1 MNNGITL
8 SLGQQFD
15 IEKTHRD
22 IDALNDCDSLRALT
36 KHLLLKWQQEKATC
50 KHLMAKQLGHWQS

>member
-8 SLGQQFD
+8 SLGQQFN

-22 IDALNDCDSLRALT
+22 IDALNDRDALKALT
-36 KHLLLKWQQEKATC
+36 KDLLLKWQQEKAAC

>member
-8 SLGQQFD
+8 TLGQQFD

-22 IDALNDCDSLRALT
+22 IDALNDRDALKALT
-36 KHLLLKWQQEKATC
+36 KDLLLKWQQEKATC
-50 KHLMAKQLGHWQS
+50 KHLIAKQLGNLQG